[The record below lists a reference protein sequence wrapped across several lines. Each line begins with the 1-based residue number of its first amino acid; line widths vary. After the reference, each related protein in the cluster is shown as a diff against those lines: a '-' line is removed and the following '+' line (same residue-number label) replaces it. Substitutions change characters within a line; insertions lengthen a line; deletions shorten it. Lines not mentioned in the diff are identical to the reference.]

1 MAIDLEIFIEG
12 DRISPDRVAAWEQR
26 SAAKA
31 LRKLGIRS
39 DGRSLS
45 QARERLLERKRQ
57 LGHDGI
63 RARLRREL
71 ALSDLVAR
79 FVAWLSRG
87 RRRYSVIEIL
97 SPAGT
102 AEAFAHWFE
111 EAARLNREEVMIA
124 ALPEHYLI
132 ATDASGRQEVIE
144 TNGGAPMVARFFVD
158 YADLS
163 SLCSAPDPAFPV
175 QVAGVARAPGGTAI
189 GGVRHQFRN
198 EGRGFRAR
206 LTVEF
211 PSLIMPS
218 VVAGHRWHL
227 ACEFSNWI
235 RAALAETPE
244 PHRSAN

>member
-12 DRISPDRVAAWEQR
+12 QRIASDQVENWERR

-31 LRKLGIRS
+31 LRKLGVPSGNQDLEQLR
-39 DGRSLS
+39 
-45 QARERLLERKRQ
+45 QQLLDRKHA
-57 LGHDGI
+57 LGHGGI
-63 RARLRREL
+63 RALLRREL

-79 FVAWLSRG
+79 LVARLSRG
-87 RRRYSVIEIL
+87 RRRYSVIEIF
-97 SPAGT
+97 SPVGN
-102 AEAFAHWFE
+102 AEAFANWFE
-111 EAARLNREEVMIA
+111 EVARLNREDVMIA

-132 ATDASGRQEVIE
+132 ATDAVGRQEVIE
-144 TNGGAPMVARFFVD
+144 TNGGAPMAARFFVD
-158 YADLS
+158 YTDLS
-163 SLCSAPDPAFPV
+163 SLVSEADPDYPI
-175 QVAGVARAPGGTAI
+175 QVAGVARAPNGAAI

-198 EGRGFRAR
+198 EGTGFRAK

-235 RAALAETPE
+235 RAAIAELHPGSTM
-244 PHRSAN
+244 

>member
-1 MAIDLEIFIEG
+1 MTIDLEIFIEG
-12 DRISPDRVAAWEQR
+12 QRIASDQVADWER
-26 SAAKA
+26 HSAAKA
-31 LRKLGIRS
+31 LRRLGTPS
-39 DGRSLS
+39 DS
-45 QARERLLERKRQ
+45 QDLEQLKSQLIERKNA

-71 ALSDLVAR
+71 ALSDMVARLVAR
-79 FVAWLSRG
+79 MSRG
-87 RRRYSVIEIL
+87 RRAYSVIEIV

-102 AEAFAHWFE
+102 AEAFANWFE
-111 EAARLNREEVMIA
+111 EVARLNREDVMLA

-132 ATDASGRQEVIE
+132 ATDAAGRQEVIE

-163 SLCSAPDPAFPV
+163 SLRSEADPDYPV
-175 QVAGVARAPGGTAI
+175 QVAGVARAPNGAAI

-198 EGRGFRAR
+198 EGAGFRAK

-218 VVAGHRWHL
+218 VVTGHCWHL

-235 RAALAETPE
+235 RAAIGELHPD
-244 PHRSAN
+244 